1 MPWVF
6 VATHRLSLVVVSRGY
21 YPLQGT
27 GFSLWRLL
35 LLGSTDS
42 MCEGS
47 VVVAHGLSCSAAHGI
62 FPDQGSNLCPL
73 HWQAGCYPLWRS
85 FIRALISFR
94 RALPSRLTHLPNTR
108 HLMLSHLGLGFQ
120 HVTLGKT
127 QTCRPQ
133 ESTKVESKDMC

>member
-1 MPWVF
+1 MAALGLCCCAPAFSSYGERSF
-6 VATHRLSLVVVSRGY
+6 VWRA
-21 YPLQGT
+21 
-27 GFSLWRLL
+27 GFPRRRLL
-35 LLGSTDS
+35 LLQSMGSRHVGST
-42 MCEGS
+42 
-47 VVVAHGLSCSAAHGI
+47 VVALGLSCSTARWI
-62 FPDQGSNLCPL
+62 FWDQGSNLCPL